1 MLVLYC
7 AWTQDIGIMTTREP
21 LSNGSISEV
30 LSFLR
35 YKASAS
41 RPLNISIINTA
52 NLSAEKVVRVVRLH
66 DVSSGSICVGLENG
80 EDFYLRP
87 KRMLRAWDDSE
98 RVLIQEVRY
107 ISWVTYKATKL
118 QNTCCYL

>member
-1 MLVLYC
+1 
-7 AWTQDIGIMTTREP
+7 MTITEP
-21 LSNGSISEV
+21 LSNGGVSEV

-35 YKASAS
+35 YKASTS

-52 NLSAEKVVRVVRLH
+52 NLSAEKVLRVVRLYE
-66 DVSSGSICVGLENG
+66 VSSDSICVGLENG

-87 KRMLRAWDDSE
+87 KRILRAWDDTE

-107 ISWVTYKATKL
+107 TTPPI
-118 QNTCCYL
+118 